1 MLEGLQTVE
10 GGDSALPFVLQFH
23 GSASSSLSK
32 DQEGTVHTI
41 LQAEGGEQGDPLMP
55 ALFSLG
61 QHPALLAV
69 QAQLEDGERLFAF
82 LDDAYVVCSPARV
95 NAIYGLLQNA
105 LFAHSSIRVH
115 NGKTQVWNRG
125 GVVPVGIEVLQA
137 VARVNNPD
145 VIPHCTVRSK
155 ACGFWA
161 LRWATPS
168 SCVLSWRGCLRRTI
182 S

>member
-1 MLEGLQTVE
+1 M
-10 GGDSALPFVLQFH
+10 LQFY
-23 GSASSSLSK
+23 GSASSYLWE
-32 DQEGTVHTI
+32 DQESTVHTI
-41 LQAEGGEQGDPLMP
+41 LQAEGGEQGDPMP

-82 LDDAYVVCSPARV
+82 LDDVYVVCSPARV
-95 NAIYGLLQNA
+95 NAIDGLLQHA

-137 VARVNNPD
+137 VAGVNDPD
-145 VIPHCTVRSK
+145 AIVWRGDPTLHSEEQGVRIL
-155 ACGFWA
+155 GTP
-161 LRWATPS
+161 LGHPS
-168 SCVLSWRGCLRRTI
+168 SSVLS
-182 S
+182 